1 MQTTRSRAQPGCARR
16 PTHGTSCS
24 SGRGAL
30 LPAAGTRA
38 VGTVSAVHG
47 VKVPHREQLRLIEWP
62 GLKRTTTLLEFQ
74 PPCYVQGR
82 QPPDQAAQ
90 SLALNAPRDGAST
103 ASLGNLRGSDQMP
116 SRTSC
121 FVFPL
126 MLVCTVGEHNTIPPR
141 AEEARQGVP
150 GVSSAESM
158 NCYTTVWWAP
168 SQPSTGHKRFGSTK
182 KHGRISP
189 LPPQHTSLQGP
200 SSDLLWMYRFGC
212 GTHVDTAASLPELEQ
227 ADPFLPC
234 TSAIR
239 KHPSVHQEALP
250 GKAEKC
256 QTWDSSHMQ
265 PFLDLCSVQF
275 L

>member
-1 MQTTRSRAQPGCARR
+1 
-16 PTHGTSCS
+16 
-24 SGRGAL
+24 
-30 LPAAGTRA
+30 
-38 VGTVSAVHG
+38 
-47 VKVPHREQLRLIEWP
+47 
-62 GLKRTTTLLEFQ
+62 
-74 PPCYVQGR
+74 
-82 QPPDQAAQ
+82 
-90 SLALNAPRDGAST
+90 
-103 ASLGNLRGSDQMP
+103 MP

-158 NCYTTVWWAP
+158 NCYTTVWSAP
-168 SQPSTGHKRFGSTK
+168 SLAPGTRGLAAPRNTDASLLSPPSTLPCKDPA
-182 KHGRISP
+182 RIC
-189 LPPQHTSLQGP
+189 
-200 SSDLLWMYRFGC
+200 FGC